1 MMPHSQSSTFLR
13 WVLAADATTCIATG
27 LLLTL
32 GSGYLTGPLGVP
44 AAILTWAGVGL
55 FPFAAFLIYLAT
67 RETVRRPGVWLAIG
81 LNVLWV
87 VDSFVL
93 AFGGWIEPTTLGV
106 VFVVAQALAVAAF
119 AEVEYFALRRA
130 TVATA

>member
-27 LLLTL
+27 LLLVL
-32 GSGYLTGPLGVP
+32 GSGLLTGLLGVP
-44 AAILTWAGVGL
+44 SAILTWSGVSL

-67 RETVRRPGVWLAIG
+67 REHVHRPSVWAAIV
-81 LNVLWV
+81 LNLLWV
-87 VDSFVL
+87 VDSLVL
-93 AFGGWIEPTTLGV
+93 AFGGWIEPTTVGV

-119 AEVEYFALRRA
+119 AEAEYFGLRRA
-130 TVATA
+130 TA